1 KENKMPITDPLKKQ
15 IAQKARLHF
24 KVCFSCGAKNPIGA
38 TRCRKCR
45 NTYLRLKNRTLGIK
59 K

>member
-1 KENKMPITDPLKKQ
+1 MPITDPLKKQ

-24 KVCFSCGAKNPIGA
+24 KVCFGCGAKNPMGA
-38 TRCRKCR
+38 SRCRKCHSS
-45 NTYLRLKNRTLGIK
+45 YLRLKNRTLGIK

>member
-1 KENKMPITDPLKKQ
+1 MPITDPLKKQ
-15 IAQKARLHF
+15 IAQKARLYF